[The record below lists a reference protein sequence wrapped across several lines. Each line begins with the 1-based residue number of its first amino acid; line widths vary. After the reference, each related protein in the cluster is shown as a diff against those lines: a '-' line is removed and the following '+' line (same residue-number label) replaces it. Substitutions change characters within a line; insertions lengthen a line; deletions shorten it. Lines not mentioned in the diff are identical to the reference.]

1 MRKLTAMFVVF
12 VLLIMCS
19 PSFGSVGIRDSGRTP
34 EHIGTATDF
43 KFSKIGGSLSN
54 DGSTFTFNL
63 ILAGM
68 ANSGAT
74 SMTTST
80 LAVPVTHGYVRKAIA
95 NDSAFTAG
103 TLADGTPGQLLTIHI
118 VQQDGS
124 EVFTVTP
131 TTATGWATLGFDA
144 VGEIA
149 TLWYVDDTTGWVIF
163 GNTNATLTLP

>member
-1 MRKLTAMFVVF
+1 MKKLSAIFI
-12 VLLIMCS
+12 VLCLLVMGS
-19 PSFGSVGIRDSGRTP
+19 PSLASVGIKDDNTNKGN
-34 EHIGTATDF
+34 ATTL
-43 KFSKIGGSLSN
+43 KFSGIGSSMSNNGSEY
-54 DGSTFTFNL
+54 TFNL

-74 SMTTST
+74 SMTSST

-95 NDSAFTAG
+95 AVNESLIAG

-118 VQQDGS
+118 TEQLGS
-124 EVFTVTP
+124 QVFTVTP
-131 TTATGWATLGFDA
+131 ATSTGWATLGFDA

-149 TLWYVDDTTGWVIF
+149 TLWFVNNTTGWVLF